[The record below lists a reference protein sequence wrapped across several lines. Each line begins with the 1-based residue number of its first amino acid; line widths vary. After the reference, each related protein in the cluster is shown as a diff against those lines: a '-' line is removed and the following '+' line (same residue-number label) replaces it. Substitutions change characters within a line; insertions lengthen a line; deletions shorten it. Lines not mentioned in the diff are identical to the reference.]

1 MEPQSLR
8 PRRVDTQ
15 IGRLTMR
22 ELVAQYLSRSIS
34 RRRFVNGLTKAG
46 LTATAAQ
53 SVLGAV
59 TSVSFAQEG
68 SPAPYVPQ
76 GNATTPIPYLPNN
89 RETPAP
95 GAAPAVAGVKPFQG
109 TGGAALAEQL
119 IACGVKY
126 VFGNS
131 AREDAQFYEALVDRP
146 QLKYVL
152 TPHEGPG
159 AAMAAGY
166 IKASG
171 EPAVV
176 MQAGVVGMVNAM
188 GQIFNAWKEQ
198 TPLVVYSYR
207 TDQSRRAGRDGF
219 EEVANQ
225 EQMVQ
230 PITKYTWLARRPDMI
245 PESVRRAFK
254 AAWTPPYGPAYIS
267 WHSDYNDDRV
277 RADIISQDQF
287 DPRMRVR
294 PNPDEIVRAAKL
306 LVEAR
311 MPLMVVGDEIYK
323 AKAAG
328 KAVKLAELLGM
339 PVTQV
344 RQLYANFPETHALW
358 VGNLAG
364 NSLNSLNYPKSADV
378 IINVGNK
385 FQHNGPA
392 PIVPRGP
399 KFIDMRIDH
408 GSMGNVMITE
418 VPLVCDV
425 GYGLDDLIAAVEQ
438 LLTPALRQKAA
449 DRAVD
454 VSKFGQWAKAARA
467 QVVNNPDWEES
478 PIIADRLTWEVA
490 KFADPDAII
499 VHEAGSVALHSF
511 DFNPIGGRE
520 LFFYYGAHLGS
531 GVGTAAGVKL
541 ARPNQQVICLVG
553 DGSFIF
559 GPTALWNMARL
570 QLPVITVVYNNHAYG
585 GPHSRVIAN
594 VPGGRMVQTGQFVHD
609 YLGSPDMNM
618 AAIAKGFGVDGEVV
632 ESPEQLREALAR
644 ARKATVE
651 GKAYLIDAQVARKG
665 VAWADTPWIPPIQVA
680 AVRQKKV

>member
-1 MEPQSLR
+1 M
-8 PRRVDTQ
+8 
-15 IGRLTMR
+15 
-22 ELVAQYLSRSIS
+22 
-34 RRRFVNGLTKAG
+34 
-46 LTATAAQ
+46 TAAQ
-53 SVLGAV
+53 SVLS
-59 TSVSFAQEG
+59 SVSTVTMAQT
-68 SPAPYVPQ
+68 PQ
-76 GNATTPIPYLPNN
+76 G
-89 RETPAP
+89 P
-95 GAAPAVAGVKPFQG
+95 GAAAGPVKPFEG
-109 TGGAALAEQL
+109 SGGAAFAEQL
-119 IACGVKY
+119 IASGVKY

-131 AREDAQFYEALVDRP
+131 ASEDAEFYEALVDRP
-146 QLKYVL
+146 QLKYIL

-171 EPAVV
+171 EPAIV
-176 MQAGVVGMVNAM
+176 MQAGSVGMMNAM
-188 GQIFNAWKEQ
+188 GQIFNAHKEQ

-219 EEVANQ
+219 EEVLNQ
-225 EQMVQ
+225 EQIVQ
-230 PITKYTWLARRPDMI
+230 PMTKYTWLARRPDMI

-254 AAWTPPYGPAYIS
+254 AAWTPPFGPTYIS
-267 WHSDYNDDRV
+267 WHSDYNHEKV
-277 RADIISQDQF
+277 KTEIIPQDQF

-294 PNPDEIVRAAKL
+294 PNPEDVQRAAKL

-323 AKAAG
+323 AKAAT

-344 RQLYANFPETHALW
+344 RQLYANFPEGHPLW

-364 NSLNSLNYPKSADV
+364 ANLNRLAYPKNFDV
-378 IINVGNK
+378 VINVGNK
-385 FQHNGPA
+385 FQHNGPG

-408 GSMGNVMITE
+408 WSMGNVMLTE
-418 VPLVCDV
+418 VPLVADV

-438 LLTPALRQKAA
+438 LMTASIKQKAA
-449 DRAVD
+449 DRAEEVK
-454 VSKFGQWAKAARA
+454 KFSTLAATLRGQI
-467 QVVNNPDWEES
+467 VNSPDWDQA
-478 PIIADRLTWEVA
+478 PIIADRLTYEVA

-511 DFNPIGGRE
+511 DFNPLGGRE

-553 DGSFIF
+553 DGSFTF

-570 QLPVITVVYNNHAYG
+570 QLPVITVVYNNHAYS
-585 GPHSRVIAN
+585 GPHSRVINN

-609 YLGSPDMNM
+609 YLGNPDMDM

-632 ESPEQLREALAR
+632 QNPTQLREALAR
-644 ARKATVE
+644 ARKHTVE
-651 GKAYLIDAQVARKG
+651 GKPYLLDVQVARKG
-665 VAWADTPWIPPIQVA
+665 VGWAQNPWVPPIRVA
-680 AVRQKKV
+680 ETRTRKV